1 MCFVFLKHEIH
12 AVFPSLPGV
21 LSPPR
26 RHTGSHASGSRVCK
40 NHGQKSYAAG
50 LECQERQEEAMNE
63 DEWVNAINAA
73 EPSLSD
79 LEDLESLLIASNLPE
94 SVKARLL
101 SWVGKLIGRAKAR
114 AKDEQE
120 ENREKSI
127 GIKHP
132 RG

>member
-1 MCFVFLKHEIH
+1 
-12 AVFPSLPGV
+12 
-21 LSPPR
+21 
-26 RHTGSHASGSRVCK
+26 
-40 NHGQKSYAAG
+40 
-50 LECQERQEEAMNE
+50 MNE
-63 DEWVNAINAA
+63 DEWVNGINAA